1 MQKPKVNSSRSSADA
16 CSNGMTDH
24 ANDEK
29 LESLVSEL
37 RAVRVRGLNNP
48 DALWGQP
55 SQASALRNL
64 VDQEVLVSPI
74 ASS

>member
-1 MQKPKVNSSRSSADA
+1 
-16 CSNGMTDH
+16 MTDH

-48 DALWGQP
+48 DA
-55 SQASALRNL
+55 
-64 VDQEVLVSPI
+64 
-74 ASS
+74 

>member
-48 DALWGQP
+48 DA
-55 SQASALRNL
+55 
-64 VDQEVLVSPI
+64 
-74 ASS
+74 